1 VPKVSDAHRAEKR
14 TQILEGARR
23 AFARFGY
30 QRATVV
36 RLEKEIGLSRGAIF
50 SYFPDKWS
58 LFYALAEQDH
68 ARIGELWLAEGFGAV
83 VRLMVSES
91 PDWLGVYFELTNK
104 LRTEP
109 VLREQWAQRNP
120 ELSERLSAHVEQM
133 QQDGELRH
141 DLSADALGQFLGLVL
156 DGVVIHVTAGYP
168 PDPDAVL
175 KLVSAAIAPQ

>member
-14 TQILEGARR
+14 AQILEGARR
-23 AFARFGY
+23 AFARYGY
-30 QRATVV
+30 AGATVV
-36 RLEKEIGLSRGAIF
+36 RLEQEIGLSRGAIF

-58 LFYALAEQDH
+58 LFYALAEADH

-83 VRLMVSES
+83 IRLMASEN

-104 LRTEP
+104 LRTDP

-120 ELSERLSAHVEQM
+120 ELSEQLSARVKTM
-133 QQDGELRH
+133 QQNGELRQ
-141 DLSADALGQFLGLVL
+141 DLPADALGQFLGLVL
-156 DGVVIHVTAGYP
+156 DGVVLQITAGYP
-168 PDPDAVL
+168 PDPDALL

>member
-14 TQILEGARR
+14 AQILEGARR

-36 RLEKEIGLSRGAIF
+36 RLEEEIGLSRGAIF
-50 SYFPDKWS
+50 SYFADKWS
-58 LFYALAEQDH
+58 LFYALAEEDY

-83 VRLMVSES
+83 VRLMASEN

-109 VLREQWAQRNP
+109 ALREQWNQRNP
-120 ELSERLSAHVEQM
+120 ELDVRLLAHVGEM
-133 QQDGELRH
+133 QRNGELRQ

-156 DGVVIHVTAGYP
+156 DGFVVHATAGYP
-168 PDPDAVL
+168 PDPDIVL